1 MGGNRE
7 MNKYFSVNDKIYNIV
22 EKNPKAIDFLIS
34 NGFEQFEDR
43 GMFEK
48 MSKNVSLSMAL
59 KLKKMNVDLFE
70 ERLVSFLE
78 GETDSVDKALVGKV
92 KKENADI
99 NIEGVLPCPIRI
111 PLLEGF
117 ESWLEENKNKLD
129 YSIDYELKS
138 ANMGLDWIKD
148 QVKTGDVNQI
158 ADVLMSAGFDL
169 FFDKELMGQFSDQD
183 VFEAFTDEIN
193 SDFCNDYIDLRDP
206 QKKYLITGV
215 VPAVFLVN
223 KDELNGRKMPT
234 KWEDILSEEFEDSV
248 AVPMG
253 DLDLFNA
260 LVITLYKDYG
270 MDGISRLARSYM
282 KNLHPAQM
290 VKAKGKT
297 KSTNPAVSI
306 IPYFFTQMLSG
317 ENQVAVWPED
327 GAVISP
333 IFMIAKKE
341 KKEKIQ
347 PIIDFFMSKEI
358 GEIFSANGKFPS
370 TNKEVDNGLK
380 EDQKF
385 KWVGWDF
392 IEKRDI
398 GALLKELEAK
408 FNEEIVK

>member
-1 MGGNRE
+1 
-7 MNKYFSVNDKIYNIV
+7 MNKYFSVNDKVYNIV

-223 KDELNGRKMPT
+223 KDELNGRKIPT

-260 LVITLYKDYG
+260 LVVTLYKDYG

-333 IFMIAKKE
+333 IFMIAKKD

>member
-1 MGGNRE
+1 

-223 KDELNGRKMPT
+223 KDELNGRKIPT

-260 LVITLYKDYG
+260 LVVTLYKDYG

-408 FNEEIVK
+408 FNEEILK

>member
-7 MNKYFSVNDKIYNIV
+7 MNKYFSVNDKVYNIV

-223 KDELNGRKMPT
+223 KDELNGRKIPT

>member
-1 MGGNRE
+1 
-7 MNKYFSVNDKIYNIV
+7 MNKYFSVNDKVYNIV

-92 KKENADI
+92 KKENADV

-223 KDELNGRKMPT
+223 KDELNGRKIPT

-408 FNEEIVK
+408 FNEEILK

>member
-1 MGGNRE
+1 
-7 MNKYFSVNDKIYNIV
+7 MNKYFSVNDKVYNIV

-223 KDELNGRKMPT
+223 KDELNGRKIPT

-260 LVITLYKDYG
+260 LVVTLYKDYG

-408 FNEEIVK
+408 FNEEILK

>member
-7 MNKYFSVNDKIYNIV
+7 MNKYFSVNDKVYNIV

-99 NIEGVLPCPIRI
+99 NIEGALPCPIRI

-223 KDELNGRKMPT
+223 KDELNGRKIPT

-260 LVITLYKDYG
+260 LVVTLYKDYG

-398 GALLKELEAK
+398 GALLKELEDK
-408 FNEEIVK
+408 FNEEILK

>member
-1 MGGNRE
+1 
-7 MNKYFSVNDKIYNIV
+7 MNKYFSVNDKVYNIV

-92 KKENADI
+92 KKENADV

-223 KDELNGRKMPT
+223 KDELNGRKIPT

-260 LVITLYKDYG
+260 LVVTLYKDYG

-408 FNEEIVK
+408 FNEEILK

>member
-1 MGGNRE
+1 
-7 MNKYFSVNDKIYNIV
+7 MNKYFSVNDKVYNIV

-92 KKENADI
+92 KKENADV

-223 KDELNGRKMPT
+223 KDELNGRKIPT

>member
-1 MGGNRE
+1 
-7 MNKYFSVNDKIYNIV
+7 MNKYFSVNDKVYNIV

-223 KDELNGRKMPT
+223 KDELNGRKIPT

-270 MDGISRLARSYM
+270 MDGISSLARSYM

>member
-1 MGGNRE
+1 

-380 EDQKF
+380 ENQKF

>member
-1 MGGNRE
+1 
-7 MNKYFSVNDKIYNIV
+7 MNKYFSVNDKVYNIV

-408 FNEEIVK
+408 FNEEILK

>member
-1 MGGNRE
+1 

>member
-7 MNKYFSVNDKIYNIV
+7 MNKYFSVNDKVYNIV

>member
-1 MGGNRE
+1 
-7 MNKYFSVNDKIYNIV
+7 MNKYFSVNDKVYNIV

-223 KDELNGRKMPT
+223 KDELNGRKIPT

>member
-7 MNKYFSVNDKIYNIV
+7 MNKYFSVNDKICKIV

-306 IPYFFTQMLSG
+306 IHYFFTQMLSG

>member
-1 MGGNRE
+1 
-7 MNKYFSVNDKIYNIV
+7 MNKYFSVNDKVYNIV

-169 FFDKELMGQFSDQD
+169 FFDKELMGQFSNQD

-223 KDELNGRKMPT
+223 KDELNGRKIPT

-260 LVITLYKDYG
+260 LVVTLYKDYG

-408 FNEEIVK
+408 FNEEILK

>member
-1 MGGNRE
+1 

-92 KKENADI
+92 KKENADV

-117 ESWLEENKNKLD
+117 ESWLEENQKKLD

-158 ADVLMSAGFDL
+158 PDVLMSAGFDL
-169 FFDKELMGQFSDQD
+169 FFDKELMGQFLDKD
-183 VFEAFTDEIN
+183 VFEASTDEIN

-206 QKKYLITGV
+206 HKKYLITGV

-260 LVITLYKDYG
+260 LVVSLYKEYG
-270 MDGISRLARSYM
+270 MDGISKLARSYM

-392 IEKRDI
+392 IEKTDI

-408 FNEEIVK
+408 FNEEIIK

>member
-1 MGGNRE
+1 
-7 MNKYFSVNDKIYNIV
+7 MNKYFSVNDKVYNIV

-223 KDELNGRKMPT
+223 KDELNGRKIPT

-297 KSTNPAVSI
+297 KSTNPVVSI

>member
-7 MNKYFSVNDKIYNIV
+7 MNKYFSVNDKVYNIV

-223 KDELNGRKMPT
+223 KDELNGRKIPT

-260 LVITLYKDYG
+260 LVVTLYKDYG

-408 FNEEIVK
+408 FNEEILK

>member
-1 MGGNRE
+1 
-7 MNKYFSVNDKIYNIV
+7 MNKYFSVNDKVYNIV

-270 MDGISRLARSYM
+270 MDGISSLARSYM

>member
-1 MGGNRE
+1 

-92 KKENADI
+92 KKENADV

-223 KDELNGRKMPT
+223 KDELNGRKIPT

-270 MDGISRLARSYM
+270 MDGISSLARSYM

>member
-1 MGGNRE
+1 
-7 MNKYFSVNDKIYNIV
+7 MNKYFSVNDKVYNIV

-129 YSIDYELKS
+129 YSTDYELKS

-223 KDELNGRKMPT
+223 KDELNGRKIPT

>member
-1 MGGNRE
+1 
-7 MNKYFSVNDKIYNIV
+7 MNKYFSVNDKVYNIV

-333 IFMIAKKE
+333 IFMIAKKD

-408 FNEEIVK
+408 FNEEILK

>member
-1 MGGNRE
+1 
-7 MNKYFSVNDKIYNIV
+7 MNKYFSVNDKVYNIV

-92 KKENADI
+92 KKENADV